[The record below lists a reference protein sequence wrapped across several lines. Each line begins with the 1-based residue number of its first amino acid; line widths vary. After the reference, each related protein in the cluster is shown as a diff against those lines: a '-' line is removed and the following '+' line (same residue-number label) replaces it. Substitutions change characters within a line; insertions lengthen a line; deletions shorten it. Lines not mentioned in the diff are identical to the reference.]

1 MNTLIQLAYLDPGS
15 GSLLL
20 QAIVGG
26 TAGIM
31 VFFRHWWRTLRAAKA
46 AAPPT
51 DMIR

>member
-1 MNTLIQLAYLDPGS
+1 MNSIIQFAYLDPGS

-31 VFFRHWWRTLRAAKA
+31 VFFRHWWRTLKAAKA
-46 AAPPT
+46 ASQPS
-51 DMIR
+51 DVLR